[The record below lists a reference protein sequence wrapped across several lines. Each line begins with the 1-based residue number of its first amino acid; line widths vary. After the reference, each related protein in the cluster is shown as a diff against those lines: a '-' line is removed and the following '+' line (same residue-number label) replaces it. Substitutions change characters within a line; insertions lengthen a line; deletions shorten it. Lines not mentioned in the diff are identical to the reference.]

1 MSEKRALEK
10 GDVDLERIRQRVR
23 EWMELPV
30 EELYE
35 QGYDEFEIDTLQNA
49 ATMILTTDM
58 EDWVLSLEEMRSW
71 HWEPVEDE

>member
-1 MSEKRALEK
+1 MSDKRGLEREE
-10 GDVDLERIRQRVR
+10 VDLELIRKRVQ
-23 EWMELPV
+23 EWMKIPL

-58 EDWVLSLEEMRSW
+58 DDWVLTLEEMRSW
-71 HWEPVEDE
+71 NWEPVE